1 METYG
6 FDAGPISLA
15 AIAFLMACIALRNW
29 MRRPKNEGIQGEL
42 LIQIRDELR
51 NANASLGHMKEI
63 VREHQA
69 ALEKTATTLE
79 SMRRNADDHASD
91 VKTAIERISGAID
104 AGRAEA
110 TMRHNSMTERIDA
123 ANNTAADAREHA
135 TNAEMAANGLR
146 KQIDVVADEITAIGE
161 LRVGINGLQES
172 VTALAQTMPP
182 PKVDTRPR
190 PKTTRQRASTRGRGR
205 RGGKK
210 DAAEETPPNAASP
223 PSDEAATG
231 DAGPPADASSQTDA
245 APREKPPPAAT
256 APDAGSSEPGK
267 PDDDTAATNN
277 ASGDRRLEAA
287 TGTGET
293 DADAVNANPGAAPPT
308 EKRTETPDERAT
320 AATASAGADTATHA
334 GEETPTPAGNGQPSA
349 ASATES
355 DSNTSDAS
363 AADAAP
369 DAETESGS
377 DAEPTPEA
385 PPAIG
390 PEAPDASQTTNGGGR
405 RAAGDA
411 GNGSTDAGA
420 APTESSQEQPPSNSR
435 DTPGGGRQTEATR

>member
-15 AIAFLMACIALRNW
+15 AIAFLMACIALRSW
-29 MRRPKNEGIQGEL
+29 MRRPKDEGIQGEL

-79 SMRRNADDHASD
+79 SMRRSADDHASD
-91 VKTAIERISGAID
+91 VKSAIERISGAID

-110 TMRHNSMTERIDA
+110 TTRHNSMTERVDA

-146 KQIDVVADEITAIGE
+146 KQIDVVADEITVIGE
-161 LRVGINGLQES
+161 LHVGIDGLQES
-172 VTALAQTMPP
+172 VTALAQAMPTPRADTP
-182 PKVDTRPR
+182 PK
-190 PKTTRQRASTRGRGR
+190 PKAKRQRTSTKGRAK

-210 DAAEETPPNAASP
+210 DAADKTPPSAASP

-231 DAGPPADASSQTDA
+231 DADAPVDASPQTDA
-245 APREKPPPAAT
+245 APREEPPPAA
-256 APDAGSSEPGK
+256 AALDAGSNEPGK
-267 PDDDTAATNN
+267 PGNDTAATDN
-277 ASGDRRLEAA
+277 AAGDHGLEAA
-287 TGTGET
+287 TGTGKT
-293 DADAVNANPGAAPPT
+293 DADDGNADAGAVPPT
-308 EKRTETPDERAT
+308 GERTETPDERAT
-320 AATASAGADTATHA
+320 DATANAAPGTATHA
-334 GEETPTPAGNGQPSA
+334 GEETPTPAGNGEPNA
-349 ASATES
+349 AGATEP

-363 AADAAP
+363 

-377 DAEPTPEA
+377 DTEPTPEA
-385 PPAIG
+385 PTATNA
-390 PEAPDASQTTNGGGR
+390 EAPDASQTTNGEGR
-405 RAAGDA
+405 RAAGTA

-420 APTESSQEQPPSNSR
+420 IPAETSQEQPPPNNP
-435 DTPGGGRQTEATR
+435 DTPSGGQQTEATR